1 MREGCVRVQ
10 QVAHARITVAK
21 TDKSKCLYV
30 CGSYACVR
38 LTKIYAYIAAL
49 YAHIFLD

>member
-10 QVAHARITVAK
+10 QVVHARITVAK
-21 TDKSKCLYV
+21 TNNSKCLYV

-38 LTKIYAYIAAL
+38 LTKIHAFIAAL